1 MQEAQICRLYLSTY
15 IYISIYAVEVYF
27 TYMYTKVLFLLF
39 YNNIRS
45 HHAVGGNL
53 NKKKKHIKK
62 YSIFN

>member
-1 MQEAQICRLYLSTY
+1 MPLKCILP
-15 IYISIYAVEVYF
+15 
-27 TYMYTKVLFLLF
+27 YMYTKVLFLLF